1 MLSKHGHGDEALE
14 FSREAEERGFHVDKV
29 GYSAI
34 VHSFCKAGRIDIAK
48 ELVNEMF
55 KKGCIPDVVTYTV
68 TLLLMGFV
76 C

>member
-55 KKGCIPDVVTYTV
+55 
-68 TLLLMGFV
+68 
-76 C
+76 